1 MYSSTKKT
9 KPTVAKQLNSNLPTY
24 ERTLDIVI
32 PPKINK
38 DIKSDEI
45 FETSKTAKNKST
57 KNKNVKKKT
66 TKKKTTKKKS
76 TKKY

>member
-1 MYSSTKKT
+1 MYSSNKKT

-45 FETSKTAKNKST
+45 FETAKNKST

>member
-1 MYSSTKKT
+1 MYSSNKKT
-9 KPTVAKQLNSNLPTY
+9 KPKVAKQLNSNLPTY

-45 FETSKTAKNKST
+45 FETAKNKST

-66 TKKKTTKKKS
+66 TKKKNVKKKS

>member
-1 MYSSTKKT
+1 MYSSNKKT
-9 KPTVAKQLNSNLPTY
+9 KPKVAKQLNSNLPTY

-32 PPKINK
+32 PPKINT

-45 FETSKTAKNKST
+45 FETSNTAKNKST

-66 TKKKTTKKKS
+66 TKKKNVKKKTTKK
-76 TKKY
+76 Y